1 MKKINF
7 GAGPC
12 ILPQSVFELAAEA
25 VIDFDQFGLSILEIS
40 HRSQAFVDVM
50 EEARSLVLELMDLD
64 VSTHTAL
71 FLHGGASQQFAM
83 IPYNF
88 LHKKAAYIDT
98 GVWSQKAISEAE
110 KVGRAEIIAS
120 SKEDGYRSVPTEI
133 HIEGNY
139 DYVHLTSNNT
149 IYGTQFDAFPS
160 FDKTPVIA
168 DMSSDILSRPRTYA
182 AFDLIYAG
190 AQKNIGPA
198 GTTLVVIK
206 NDFLSHLNTLDRFKF
221 LDYSAHIKAE
231 SMLNTPTVFS
241 IYTSLLN
248 LRWIKQ
254 RGLAAIFSENQQK
267 ASLLY
272 KTLDNTEWI
281 LPFAEPSSR
290 SSMNVTFT
298 IPDASHAA
306 LFDSYCK
313 KYDIH
318 GLKGHRLVG
327 GYRASLYNALSLS
340 SVKILTDVID
350 EVNTHV

>member
-25 VIDFDQFGLSILEIS
+25 IIDYDQLGLSILEIS
-40 HRSQAFVDVM
+40 HRSQAFVEVM
-50 EEARSLVLELMDLD
+50 EEARSLVLELMNLD
-64 VSTHTAL
+64 ASSYTAL
-71 FLHGGASQQFAM
+71 YLQGGASQQFAM
-83 IPYNF
+83 VPYNF
-88 LHKKAAYIDT
+88 LSNTAAYVDT
-98 GVWSQKAISEAE
+98 GVWSQKAISEAK
-110 KVGRAEIIAS
+110 KVGRVETIAS
-120 SKEDGYRSVPTEI
+120 SKENGYKSIPEKI
-133 HIEGNY
+133 SIEHSY

-160 FDKTPVIA
+160 FNETPMIA
-168 DMSSDILSRPRTYA
+168 DMSSDILSRPRNYA

-198 GTTLVVIK
+198 GTTLVVVK
-206 NDFLSHLNTLDRFKF
+206 KDFLQYVNGLDRFKF
-221 LDYSAHIKAE
+221 LDYNAHSKAD

-241 IYTSLLN
+241 IYASLLN
-248 LRWIKQ
+248 LRWIKEQ
-254 RGLAAIFSENQQK
+254 GLDSIFSENQQK
-267 ASLLY
+267 AALLY
-272 KTLDNTEWI
+272 ATLEKHNWI
-281 LPFAEPSSR
+281 SPFAERSSR

-340 SVKILTDVID
+340 NVKILTDVID

>member
-25 VIDFDQFGLSILEIS
+25 IIDYDQLGLSILEIS
-40 HRSQAFVDVM
+40 HRSHAFVEVM
-50 EEARSLVLELMDLD
+50 EEARSLVLELMNLD
-64 VSTHTAL
+64 ASSYTAL
-71 FLHGGASQQFAM
+71 YLQGGASQQFAM
-83 IPYNF
+83 VPYNF
-88 LHKKAAYIDT
+88 LSNTAAYVDT
-98 GVWSQKAISEAE
+98 GVWSQKAISEAK
-110 KVGRAEIIAS
+110 KVGRAETIAS
-120 SKEDGYRSVPTEI
+120 SKENGYKSIPEKI
-133 HIEGNY
+133 SIEHSY

-160 FDKTPVIA
+160 FNETPMIA
-168 DMSSDILSRPRTYA
+168 DMSSDILSRPRNYA

-198 GTTLVVIK
+198 GTTLVVVK
-206 NDFLSHLNTLDRFKF
+206 KDFLQHVNGLDRFKF
-221 LDYSAHIKAE
+221 LDYNAHSKAD

-241 IYTSLLN
+241 IYASLLN
-248 LRWIKQ
+248 LRWIKEQ
-254 RGLAAIFSENQQK
+254 GLDSIFSENQQK
-267 ASLLY
+267 AALLY
-272 KTLDNTEWI
+272 ATLEKHNWI
-281 LPFAEPSSR
+281 SLFAERSSR

-340 SVKILTDVID
+340 NVKILTDVID

>member
-12 ILPQSVFELAAEA
+12 ILPQSVFDLAAEA
-25 VIDFDQFGLSILEIS
+25 VMDFDHLGLSIIEMS
-40 HRSQAFVDVM
+40 HRSQAFVDIM
-50 EEARSLVLELMDLD
+50 EEARSLVLELMGLD
-64 VSTHTAL
+64 ASTYTAL

-88 LHKKAAYIDT
+88 LKNSAAYIDT

-110 KVGRAEIIAS
+110 KVGRIETIAS
-120 SKEDGYRSVPTEI
+120 SKENGYKSIPSNI
-133 HIEGNY
+133 QIDHAY

-149 IYGTQFDAFPS
+149 IYGTQFDTFPS
-160 FDKTPVIA
+160 FDETPVIA
-168 DMSSDILSRPRTYA
+168 DMSSDIFSRPRNYE

-206 NDFLSHLNTLDRFKF
+206 KDFLRQVNELNRFKF
-221 LDYSAHIKAE
+221 LDYNAHIKAE

-241 IYTSLLN
+241 IFVSLLN
-248 LRWIKQ
+248 LRWIKD
-254 RGLAAIFSENQQK
+254 RGLTSIFSENQQK

-272 KTLDNTEWI
+272 YTLEKNEWI

-290 SSMNVTFT
+290 SFMNVTFT

-313 KYDIH
+313 KYDLH

-340 SVKILTDVID
+340 SVKILTDIID

>member
-25 VIDFDQFGLSILEIS
+25 IIDYDQLGLSILEIS
-40 HRSQAFVDVM
+40 HRSQAFVEVM
-50 EEARSLVLELMDLD
+50 EEARSLVLELMNLD
-64 VSTHTAL
+64 ASSYTAL
-71 FLHGGASQQFAM
+71 YLQGGASQQFAM
-83 IPYNF
+83 VPYNF
-88 LHKKAAYIDT
+88 LSNTAAYVDT
-98 GVWSQKAISEAE
+98 GVWSQKAISEAK
-110 KVGRAEIIAS
+110 KVGRVETIAS
-120 SKEDGYRSVPTEI
+120 SKENGYKSIPEKI
-133 HIEGNY
+133 SIEHSY

-160 FDKTPVIA
+160 FNETPMIA
-168 DMSSDILSRPRTYA
+168 DMSSDILSRPRNYA

-198 GTTLVVIK
+198 GTTLVVVK
-206 NDFLSHLNTLDRFKF
+206 KDFLQYVNGLDRFKF
-221 LDYSAHIKAE
+221 LDYNAHSKAD

-241 IYTSLLN
+241 IYASLLN
-248 LRWIKQ
+248 LRWIKEQ
-254 RGLAAIFSENQQK
+254 GLDSIFSENQQK
-267 ASLLY
+267 AALLY
-272 KTLDNTEWI
+272 ATLEKHNWI
-281 LPFAEPSSR
+281 NPFAERSSR

-340 SVKILTDVID
+340 NVKILTDVID